1 MSAPQWAPDPHRR
14 AELRYWDGAS
24 WTNHVSSGGRQ
35 WDESQ
40 VPPPPLPQ
48 SGMAGLPYAPPAI
61 APTGSNGAS
70 QGRLRAA
77 GIMGIV
83 QASLALLVGLWIMS
97 VAQSDAGELLDSIS
111 GGTLTFIG
119 VLMLAIGG
127 GVLTA
132 GIGSVRGRPWGR
144 ITLIVFESIFL
155 LLLIIGL
162 ANGSEGG
169 GAVLSLLYTGTVLG
183 LAASA
188 R

>member
-1 MSAPQWAPDPHRR
+1 MS
-14 AELRYWDGAS
+14 
-24 WTNHVSSGGRQ
+24 
-35 WDESQ
+35 
-40 VPPPPLPQ
+40 
-48 SGMAGLPYAPPAI
+48 YAPTAT
-61 APTGSNGAS
+61 ANAAVNAAS

-97 VAQSDAGELLDSIS
+97 VAQSDAGEFLDSIS
-111 GGTLTFIG
+111 GGTLTFLG

-132 GIGSVRGRPWGR
+132 GIGSVRGRSWGR
-144 ITLIVFESIFL
+144 VTLIVFESIFL

-162 ANGSEGG
+162 ANGDSGG
-169 GAVLSLLYTGTVLG
+169 GTVVAVLYTGTVLG